1 MPRPS
6 FYHHLHPPSIPEK
19 QARWGYTL
27 GLGGSAVFLFL
38 VVGFTGILEL
48 FYYVPTPDQA
58 ALSIQQI
65 SYLVPLGGLIRNL
78 HYWSAQLL
86 VVISGMHLLRVL
98 FTGAYRHPRRFNYLM
113 GMGLFL
119 LLLLLNFSGYALRW
133 DQDIQWALVT
143 GTNLIKT
150 VPGIG
155 EGIYRAV
162 LGGDQLGAT
171 TLLRFYAWHV
181 MGLVLPSLVFLVW
194 HIFRVRRD
202 GGIAAPPRKLRKTQA
217 RISRNALVRRE
228 VLAML
233 YWGAALLLLSAL
245 APAPIAPPI
254 TEVNSLA
261 GEVRAPWFFL
271 WIQGLLRFGNP
282 FWFGVLIPL
291 LVLGFVSLIP
301 YLFPAP
307 VEEELGSW
315 FPPSERPAQL
325 AGGAVFLLI
334 IALSILAW

>member
-1 MPRPS
+1 MPRPN

-38 VVGFTGILEL
+38 VVGLTGILEL
-48 FYYVPTPDQA
+48 FYYVPTPEGA

-86 VVISGMHLLRVL
+86 LVVSGLHLLRVL
-98 FTGAYRHPRRFNYLM
+98 FTAAYRFPRRFNYLL
-113 GMGLFL
+113 GMIMFLF
-119 LLLLLNFSGYALRW
+119 LLLLNFSGYALRW
-133 DQDIQWALVT
+133 DQGIQWALVT

-150 VPGIG
+150 IPGIG
-155 EGIYRAV
+155 DGIYRLL
-162 LGGDQLGAT
+162 LGGEQLGASA
-171 TLLRFYAWHV
+171 LLRFYAWHV
-181 MGLVLPSLVFLVW
+181 MGLVLPGVFFLVW

-202 GGIAAPPRKLRKTQA
+202 GGIAAPPRKLREDLRKIRRTE
-217 RISRNALVRRE
+217 LVRRE

-233 YWGAALLLLSAL
+233 YWGAGLLLLSAL

-282 FWFGVLIPL
+282 FWFGVVLPL

-315 FPPSERPAQL
+315 FPPSGRLAQL
-325 AGGAVFLLI
+325 AGLIVVLLLI
-334 IALSILAW
+334 GLSILAW